1 MQKHGSLFSE
11 LNGFLTFLLYNIYL
25 HSTNISIF
33 KNRHKISTSKIIN
46 RQFKGSTELMYFRF
60 LQEEEE
66 TIITPIF
73 INRHHSWIEEIFKIP
88 KFLMLPPNLACN
100 KYKLLDLAM
109 AKFMFTDYI
118 KVYAGFRRAKCWKY
132 RYIINKNHFAIKLL
146 NLKNDIDF
154 VEWGSKNSNK

>member
-60 LQEEEE
+60 LQEEEGE

-132 RYIINKNHFAIKLL
+132 RCIIN
-146 NLKNDIDF
+146 KNDIDF

>member
-1 MQKHGSLFSE
+1 MYPWNIFLIWLSWSKMYMTE
-11 LNGFLTFLLYNIYL
+11 LWISHIFYNIIYIYL
-25 HSTNISIF
+25 HSTNLSIF
-33 KNRHKISTSKIIN
+33 KNRYKISTSKIIN

-66 TIITPIF
+66 EETITTPIF

-132 RYIINKNHFAIKLL
+132 RCKINKNHFVNKL
-146 NLKNDIDF
+146 F
-154 VEWGSKNSNK
+154 